1 MEGTIDAILQLWFFI
16 GFIGSL
22 VFYYLLRKHQKLW
35 IIALAAFVVSGLLL
49 FELLDSAKSAAAAAL
64 TMLLFGIT
72 VCSAGAMLLFNGW
85 RYDKNKKS
93 EL

>member
-1 MEGTIDAILQLWFFI
+1 MEGTIEAILQLWFFV

-22 VFYYLLRKHQKLW
+22 VFYYLLRKHRKVW
-35 IIALAAFVVSGLLL
+35 IIALATFVVSSLLL
-49 FELLDSAKSAAAAAL
+49 FELLDSANSAAALA
-64 TMLLFGIT
+64 MLSFGIT
-72 VCSAGAMLLFNGW
+72 VCSGGAMLFFNGW